1 MFWYENH
8 EKDHISPH
16 HRNFKW
22 STQTHRDVGAR
33 QIHNMSLFVVYPI
46 TNSSTQFILPFYLV
60 APAYLIEALIG
71 MVTSPH
77 YHHSCWLT
85 AYILLTTGLVFY
97 VEQCSC
103 SKVLFSQKQWYK
115 ELLPWSATKK
125 EPLLKWVSGLCDC
138 ENTLFHC
145 CTSTLL
151 LVGKGD
157 KMTVG
162 ESILLNWRSK
172 SPYFAWIFCSPIHY
186 RKDKVFYAYTIH
198 KSPIYDEC

>member
-60 APAYLIEALIG
+60 APAYLIEALRG
-71 MVTSPH
+71 MVTNPH
-77 YHHSCWLT
+77 YHHSCWLIALT
-85 AYILLTTGLVFY
+85 LLTTGLVFY
-97 VEQCSC
+97 VEERSC

-115 ELLPWSATKK
+115 QLRPWCLQVIGNKKGTLIEMGLRAMWLWKYLVSLLHIHSV
-125 EPLLKWVSGLCDC
+125 VSWQRRQNDGGRV
-138 ENTLFHC
+138 NT
-145 CTSTLL
+145 S
-151 LVGKGD
+151 
-157 KMTVG
+157 
-162 ESILLNWRSK
+162 
-172 SPYFAWIFCSPIHY
+172 
-186 RKDKVFYAYTIH
+186 
-198 KSPIYDEC
+198 

>member
-1 MFWYENH
+1 M
-8 EKDHISPH
+8 
-16 HRNFKW
+16 
-22 STQTHRDVGAR
+22 Q
-33 QIHNMSLFVVYPI
+33 
-46 TNSSTQFILPFYLV
+46 
-60 APAYLIEALIG
+60 
-71 MVTSPH
+71 
-77 YHHSCWLT
+77 
-85 AYILLTTGLVFY
+85 LL
-97 VEQCSC
+97 
-103 SKVLFSQKQWYK
+103 KVLFSQKQWYT
-115 ELLPWSATKK
+115 ELPPWSATNK

-198 KSPIYDEC
+198 KSPIYGECQTKSAKVWEGFILTIPTIMPLNIAELVLNLLTHTVTNGLSCFINTKWTWTWLLTHITRTQKKQCIIHRQKYIISII